1 MFRISAYS
9 QLLKLIATSML
20 GLALMLTPLCYGQAA
35 YYGPPHN
42 VIYSNGADSNGNDAF
57 PELANTSYTD
67 VIVNFLTVDTNCQL
81 QSNSPPYVSPGDMQT
96 LHNAGKTVLIS
107 FGNSSS
113 AAYQAC
119 YYGGVDNLASQIAS
133 YVTSNG
139 FDGVDIDFEDTS
151 GFDGTG
157 GYDGVDFLTQLT
169 DDLYSQLPQGQNIIT
184 HAPQTPYWLQTY
196 NGNQYPPY
204 AQLFWNSGSEIA
216 WFNDQT
222 YSNCIGGGWD
232 CTAQAKANNIVNIV
246 NSQGVP
252 SIKLVVGVPV
262 DFCGTTV
269 GSPPQCTGDGYIP
282 ASNGQGNDMYSLIS
296 QLENAYPNQF
306 GGVMGWNFL
315 LDSQDGGNWSG
326 QMLYSIL
333 TTESN
338 WIGVDGQTNLCLD
351 SNYNAFNHNVYTDP
365 CNGGNYQNW
374 QFVLNTIVDAQTGLC
389 LDSDIYGNVYT
400 DSCNT
405 GNYQNWQFFGYA
417 IRNRQTRLCLDSD
430 YNGNA
435 YTHACNGYTWQNWAP
450 PY

>member
-1 MFRISAYS
+1 
-9 QLLKLIATSML
+9 
-20 GLALMLTPLCYGQAA
+20 
-35 YYGPPHN
+35 
-42 VIYSNGADSNGNDAF
+42 
-57 PELANTSYTD
+57 
-67 VIVNFLTVDTNCQL
+67 
-81 QSNSPPYVSPGDMQT
+81 
-96 LHNAGKTVLIS
+96 
-107 FGNSSS
+107 
-113 AAYQAC
+113 
-119 YYGGVDNLASQIAS
+119 
-133 YVTSNG
+133 
-139 FDGVDIDFEDTS
+139 
-151 GFDGTG
+151 
-157 GYDGVDFLTQLT
+157 
-169 DDLYSQLPQGQNIIT
+169 
-184 HAPQTPYWLQTY
+184 
-196 NGNQYPPY
+196 
-204 AQLFWNSGSEIA
+204 
-216 WFNDQT
+216 
-222 YSNCIGGGWD
+222 
-232 CTAQAKANNIVNIV
+232 
-246 NSQGVP
+246 
-252 SIKLVVGVPV
+252 
-262 DFCGTTV
+262 
-269 GSPPQCTGDGYIP
+269 
-282 ASNGQGNDMYSLIS
+282 MYSLIS

-333 TTESN
+333 ATESN